1 MLRRG
6 VQDER
11 VFQLD
16 TRDRPALG
24 TKPAGGRELDRVE
37 PVEGRGYVGPA
48 NVDRDRL
55 RYPC

>member
-1 MLRRG
+1 MRRRRI
-6 VQDER
+6 QDER

-16 TRDRPALG
+16 AHDSPALG
-24 TKPAGGRELDRVE
+24 AEPAGGRELGRVE
-37 PVEGRGYVGPA
+37 PVEGRGYIGPA